1 MAINTVPP
9 FPTTALAPSVT
20 LAAVTACS
28 TRAPTAVAG
37 LAAANIFSLL
47 PSASVGSY
55 MARIDKIHVNACSS
69 SITAATVAQTV
80 LIWLNDGTTAW
91 VIDEIA
97 VTAATPSTT
106 AVAFSTEKFYAN
118 FVIPTGYSIYVST
131 TVTTTASTTAL
142 QVTLFG
148 GAY

>member
-1 MAINTVPP
+1 MSANVNPL
-9 FPTTALAPSVT
+9 FPLTPLAPTLS
-20 LAAVTACS
+20 LAAVTACA
-28 TRAPTAVAG
+28 TRAPTATAS

-47 PSASVGSY
+47 PSQTYG
-55 MARIDKIHVNACSS
+55 ARIDKIHINACSS

-80 LIWLNDGTTAW
+80 LIWLWDGTTAY
-91 VIDEIA
+91 VIDEI
-97 VTAATPSTT
+97 VVAAQTPSTT
-106 AVAFSTEKFYAN
+106 AVAFSIEKFYAN
-118 FVIPTGYSIYVST
+118 FVIPTGYALYAAT